1 MLRDLYRFTR
11 DVNRL
16 SKEIDSL
23 LPRTLSSRSP
33 RLRPRVA
40 RPPADTSLD
49 VSSARRFVRAAL
61 VADVLD
67 ALGLRSQCLPAGI
80 APLHPGSA
88 VVGRAFPVT
97 VVPMDS
103 APEVPYVEL
112 LRSLDALRA
121 GDVFVIS
128 SGGRPDVALWG
139 ELLSTASLA
148 RGAAGAVCDGF
159 VRDVALVRR
168 SGFAVFARGAVPYDI
183 NGRLEVTA
191 FGDPLVLGGVAVA
204 AGDLVVADDDGVVIV
219 PEAVGAEALARAR
232 EKASRESGFRKA
244 VRRGM
249 LPSAAYERF
258 GVL

>member
-1 MLRDLYRFTR
+1 
-11 DVNRL
+11 V
-16 SKEIDSL
+16 
-23 LPRTLSSRSP
+23 
-33 RLRPRVA
+33 
-40 RPPADTSLD
+40 
-49 VSSARRFVRAAL
+49 RRFARAAL
-61 VADVLD
+61 VSDVLD
-67 ALGLRSQCLPAGI
+67 TLGLRSQCLAAGI
-80 APLHPGSA
+80 GPLDPGGV
-88 VVGRAFPVT
+88 VVGRAFPVS
-97 VVPMDS
+97 VVEMASVPD
-103 APEVPYVEL
+103 VPYVEL
-112 LRSLDALRA
+112 LRSLDALRP

-139 ELLSTASLA
+139 ELLSTASIA

-191 FGDPLVLGGVAVA
+191 FGDPLALGGVTVTT
-204 AGDLVVADDDGVVIV
+204 GDLVVGDDDGVVVV
-219 PEAVGAEALARAR
+219 PEAVRDEVLARAR
-232 EKASRESGFRKA
+232 EKAARESGFRKA